1 MLEVHTMNDRTVLTP
16 QDLKEASSG
25 DVVEVGAILPSDP
38 SATHATFESLSG
50 DYRASIPLEVART
63 QGRILLEEDGSLRLR
78 VEEGDTLCWNVKAL
92 ERIRLTVGKEP
103 DSVPENPP
111 H

>member
-1 MLEVHTMNDRTVLTP
+1 MLEVHTLNDRKVLTP
-16 QDLKEASSG
+16 QDLEEVSSG
-25 DVVEVGAILPSDP
+25 NVVEVGVILPSDLG
-38 SATHATFESLSG
+38 ATHATFESLSG

-92 ERIRLTVGKEP
+92 ERIRLTVGQEP
-103 DSVPENPP
+103 DSVPKNPP